1 MAIVYNSNRIVHDK
15 LVLHVDIA
23 NKKSYPGSGVTYF
36 DMSGQGYHG
45 TFGDGAGNNAP
56 TVDDTTFPG
65 QRHLLFAQSGTTA
78 IAFPESNISKDPSLY
93 LGETTGRLTYEA
105 WAYSLGD
112 TNSGSVPRI
121 MSTDF
126 SDYTAIAVREDG
138 ASNANPGH
146 NRVEFAVSPNNV
158 AVGTRFNFTSDADFF
173 NKWFHIVGT
182 YDGGTGKR
190 RLYINGV
197 NETTGTTVLTEAT
210 YGDDTS
216 RPFAIG
222 SNVESTV
229 RFDNGFYGYIDICRI
244 YGKALS
250 ADEVLQNYNAQKTRF
265 GL

>member
-1 MAIVYNSNRIVHDK
+1 MAIVYNSNRIVLDK

-45 TFGDGAGNNAP
+45 TFGDGAGSNAP

-105 WAYSLGD
+105 WVYSLGD
-112 TNSGSVPRI
+112 GSGSLYRI

-126 SDYTAIAVREDG
+126 SDYTGLAVRKDG
-138 ASNANPGH
+138 ASSATPGH
-146 NRVEFAVSPNNV
+146 NRVEFQINPNNA
-158 AVGTRFNFTSDADFF
+158 AVGTRFNFTSDADYF

-190 RLYINGV
+190 VLYING
-197 NETTGTTVLTEAT
+197 EAKTTGTTSLTEAT
-210 YGDDTS
+210 YGDDTA
-216 RPFAIG
+216 RPFAIS
-222 SNVESTV
+222 SNVEGTV
-229 RFDNGFYGYIDICRI
+229 QFNNGWYGYIDICRI

-250 ADEVLQNYNAQKTRF
+250 ADEVLQNYNAQKARF